1 MCALNVRSF
10 IDVFQ
15 FAAFAT
21 RQATMSA
28 QSATATG
35 GVCRSLAPSAF
46 GVYVVTAVLQFVCGH
61 LVLEGRPLRNG
72 DDLTSGMRALYVLFE
87 IVVGPA
93 LIVNVLLLRIG
104 GVDPRRWRRMQTASA
119 QRKRRAEVKAKMADA
134 DAAALAA
141 AEKALDDLLDVTA
154 QSTTNAVD
162 HDDVNSD
169 DRTAVDNE
177 SAAASSFASSMAALD
192 AKAALARRS

>member
-1 MCALNVRSF
+1 
-10 IDVFQ
+10 
-15 FAAFAT
+15 
-21 RQATMSA
+21 MSA
-28 QSATATG
+28 QSVTATG

-46 GVYVVTAVLQFVCGH
+46 GVYVVTAVLHFVCGH
-61 LVLEGRPLRNG
+61 LVLDGRPPRNG
-72 DDLTSGMRALYVLFE
+72 DDLTRGMRAINVLFE
-87 IVVGPA
+87 IIVGPA
-93 LIVNVLLLRIG
+93 VIVNVLLFRVG

-119 QRKRRAEVKAKMADA
+119 QRKRRAEVKAKMVDA

-169 DRTAVDNE
+169 DQTAVDDI
-177 SAAASSFASSMAALD
+177 SAAAASLASALAALD
-192 AKAALARRS
+192 AEAAFMARRS